1 MLAGSATI
9 SQPIEAPSKLI
20 EFAVKASGNSAIK
33 RRLINHW
40 SLVSPYLLSSL
51 FRGSLL

>member
-9 SQPIEAPSKLI
+9 YQPIEAPSKLI
-20 EFAVKASGNSAIK
+20 EFAVNASDNSAIK
-33 RRLINHW
+33 RRLISHW